1 MSGRIDVPRLPEPQP
16 RAATGGHIRGCCALI
31 LLTLFTLS
39 GLLAVVQP
47 GKAQNPIGA
56 GRRFALLIANSRYP
70 DAQGSLPTIAKDGR
84 LLAEELRRSDFDV
97 DLRENLRREDVQ
109 TTLDAFYAKLN
120 AGAAALVYFGGY
132 GIQIERQ
139 SYLIPVNAQIW
150 SETEVRRDGISL
162 DAVLSELNRRGARV
176 KIAVVDAARQN
187 PFERRFRASSAG
199 MAPVDAPEGSLVLF
213 SAPPGKVV
221 REDSG
226 DVSLFVSELGKELRA
241 PNITAEEAFAH
252 TRIGV
257 SRASKAERVPWISSS
272 LIEEFRFSV
281 APLGAPP
288 ANVADRASRA
298 EPPRLA
304 LRPPPDPIGPPPA
317 PAPPSTPPPT
327 PPPTPPA
334 VAGPPTVAA
343 LPAEAAPVPPRPQPP
358 TQESRQAVG
367 QSLRDCETCP
377 ELVVLRAGTFE
388 MGAGAQPFDRPVHP
402 VTIPRPFAIARRE
415 TTIDEWR
422 SCVEAGG
429 CKYRPNAEGLAGTR
443 PITNVSWF
451 DAQEYVAWLSA
462 HTRRTYRL
470 PSEAEWEY
478 AARGGSNTAF
488 AWGSQVGD
496 SKANCRECSRT
507 VSREPSGVAS
517 FAPNGFG
524 LFDMAG
530 NAAEWVE
537 DCWNE
542 SYRGAP
548 QDGTA
553 WLTGA
558 CSQRVLRGGSFDST
572 ATYVK
577 PTARFRYEADVR
589 YYANGFR
596 VVRGLP

>member
-1 MSGRIDVPRLPEPQP
+1 MPGRIDVWGLPEPRLRKGLP
-16 RAATGGHIRGCCALI
+16 GRIRGYGVLI
-31 LLTLFTLS
+31 GLTLITLS
-39 GLLAVVQP
+39 GLLLAVRP
-47 GKAQNPIGA
+47 GQAQNPIGA

-70 DAQGSLPTIAKDGR
+70 DAQGSLPTVAKDGR
-84 LLAEELRRSDFDV
+84 LLAEELRRSEFDV

-109 TTLDAFYAKLN
+109 ATLDAFYAKLN

-132 GIQIERQ
+132 GIQVERQ

-150 SETEVRRDGISL
+150 SETEVRRDGINL
-162 DAVLSELNRRGARV
+162 DAILSELNRRGVRV

-199 MAPVDAPEGSLVLF
+199 LAPVDAPEGSLVLF

-221 REDSG
+221 REDDG
-226 DVSLFVSELGKELRA
+226 DISLFVSELGKELRA
-241 PNITAEEAFAH
+241 PNITAEEAFTH

-281 APLGAPP
+281 TPPDALPAPAT
-288 ANVADRASRA
+288 DRAGRA
-298 EPPRLA
+298 EPSRLA
-304 LRPPPDPIGPPPA
+304 RRSPPDSVGPSPPALPPPA
-317 PAPPSTPPPT
+317 IPPAPSPAAAVPS
-327 PPPTPPA
+327 A
-334 VAGPPTVAA
+334 AA
-343 LPAEAAPVPPRPQPP
+343 LPAQAQTSPPQPQ
-358 TQESRQAVG
+358 TRENSQAAG
-367 QSLRDCETCP
+367 QSLRDCDRCP
-377 ELVVLRAGTFE
+377 ELVILRAGTFE
-388 MGAGAQPFDRPVHP
+388 MGAGALPFDRPVHR

-415 TTIDEWR
+415 TTVDEWH
-422 SCVEAGG
+422 SCVEAGA
-429 CKYRPNAEGLAGTR
+429 CKYRPNPSEEQSGAH

-451 DAQEYVAWLSA
+451 DAQDYVAWLSA
-462 HTRRTYRL
+462 RTRRTYRL

-478 AARGGSNTAF
+478 AARGGTNTAF
-488 AWGSQVGD
+488 AWGAQVGD

-507 VSREPSGVAS
+507 ARPELSSVAS

-553 WLTGA
+553 WSTGS
-558 CSQRVLRGGSFDST
+558 CGQRVLRGGSFDST

-577 PTARFRYEADVR
+577 PTARFRYDADVR

-596 VVRGLP
+596 VARGLP

>member
-1 MSGRIDVPRLPEPQP
+1 MLIFL
-16 RAATGGHIRGCCALI
+16 AFLALSE
-31 LLTLFTLS
+31 L
-39 GLLAVVQP
+39 LLAVRP
-47 GKAQNPIGA
+47 GLAQNPIGA

-70 DAQGSLPTIAKDGR
+70 DAQGSLPTIVKDGR
-84 LLAEELRRSDFDV
+84 LLAEELRRGDFDV

-109 TTLDAFYAKLN
+109 ATLDTFYAKLN
-120 AGAAALVYFGGY
+120 AGAAAFVYFGGY
-132 GIQIERQ
+132 GIQVERQ
-139 SYLIPVNAQIW
+139 SYLLPVNAQIW

-162 DAVLSELNRRGARV
+162 DAILSELNRRGVRV

-199 MAPVDAPEGSLVLF
+199 LAPVDAPEGSLILF

-221 REDSG
+221 REDDG

-241 PNITAEEAFAH
+241 PNLTAEEAFTH

-272 LIEEFRFSV
+272 LIEEFRFAV
-281 APLGAPP
+281 APANAPAVIVPDRTSKGEPPPVARRPPSEPAAPP
-288 ANVADRASRA
+288 LPAPSTK
-298 EPPRLA
+298 
-304 LRPPPDPIGPPPA
+304 PPPTAVPQTAAALPVPSPPA
-317 PAPPSTPPPT
+317 PPQSQAPM
-327 PPPTPPA
+327 
-334 VAGPPTVAA
+334 
-343 LPAEAAPVPPRPQPP
+343 
-358 TQESRQAVG
+358 QESRQAAG

-377 ELVVLRAGTFE
+377 ELVILRAGTFE
-388 MGAGAQPFDRPVHP
+388 MGAGAQPFDRPVHR

-415 TTIDEWR
+415 ATINEWR
-422 SCVEAGG
+422 SCVEAGA
-429 CKYRPNAEGLAGTR
+429 CKYRPKVVDEQAGTQ

-462 HTRRTYRL
+462 LTRRTYRL

-478 AARGGSNTAF
+478 AARGGTSTAF
-488 AWGSQVGD
+488 SWGPQVGD

-507 VSREPSGVAS
+507 GGHELSSVAS

-537 DCWNE
+537 DCWND

-553 WLTGA
+553 WLTGT
-558 CSQRVLRGGSFDST
+558 CSQRVLRGGSFDSS
-572 ATYVK
+572 ASYVK
-577 PTARFRYEADVR
+577 PSARFRYDADVR

>member
-1 MSGRIDVPRLPEPQP
+1 MPGRIYVRSPPDLTP
-16 RAATGGHIRGCCALI
+16 RAGLRGRIGGYGVLIFLAFFALSGM
-31 LLTLFTLS
+31 LLTA
-39 GLLAVVQP
+39 GP
-47 GKAQNPIGA
+47 GQAQNPIGA

-70 DAQGSLPTIAKDGR
+70 DAQGSLPTIVKDGR

-109 TTLDAFYAKLN
+109 ATLDAFYAKLN
-120 AGAAALVYFGGY
+120 AGAAAFVYFGGY
-132 GIQIERQ
+132 GIQVERQ

-162 DAVLSELNRRGARV
+162 DAILSELNRRGVRV

-199 MAPVDAPEGSLVLF
+199 LAPVDAPEGSLILF
-213 SAPPGKVV
+213 SAPPGKLV
-221 REDSG
+221 REEDG
-226 DVSLFVSELGKELRA
+226 DISLFVSELGKELRA
-241 PNITAEEAFAH
+241 PNLTAEEAFTH

-257 SRASKAERVPWISSS
+257 SRASKGDRVPWISSS
-272 LIEEFRFSV
+272 LIDEFRFAV
-281 APLGAPP
+281 AAANAAPAP
-288 ANVADRASRA
+288 VPDRISRA
-298 EPPRLA
+298 EPPRVA
-304 LRPPPDPIGPPPA
+304 RRPPPDPVPLPAPSPAPSPAPPPAVLPQTAAALPVPSPPAA
-317 PAPPSTPPPT
+317 PAPPRSQAPMQEGLQT
-327 PPPTPPA
+327 
-334 VAGPPTVAA
+334 AG
-343 LPAEAAPVPPRPQPP
+343 QN
-358 TQESRQAVG
+358 
-367 QSLRDCETCP
+367 LRDCDTCP
-377 ELVVLRAGTFE
+377 ELVILRAGTFD
-388 MGAGAQPFDRPVHP
+388 MGAGAQPFDRPIHR

-415 TTIDEWR
+415 TTINEWR
-422 SCVEAGG
+422 SCVEAGA
-429 CKYRPNAEGLAGTR
+429 CKYRPNTADDQAGTQ

-462 HTRRTYRL
+462 LTRRTYRL

-478 AARGGSNTAF
+478 AAHGGTSTAF
-488 AWGSQVGD
+488 AWGPQVGD
-496 SKANCRECSRT
+496 SKANCRDCSRT
-507 VSREPSGVAS
+507 ASRELASVAS

-537 DCWNE
+537 DCWND

-558 CSQRVLRGGSFDST
+558 CGQRVLRGGSFDSS
-572 ATYVK
+572 ASYVK
-577 PTARFRYEADVR
+577 PSARFRYDADVR

-596 VVRGLP
+596 VVRALP

>member
-1 MSGRIDVPRLPEPQP
+1 M
-16 RAATGGHIRGCCALI
+16 LI
-31 LLTLFTLS
+31 LLTLLTLS
-39 GLLAVVQP
+39 GLILSVQP
-47 GKAQNPIGA
+47 GQAQNPIGA

-84 LLAEELRRSDFDV
+84 LLAEELRRLEFDV

-109 TTLDAFYAKLN
+109 PTLDAFYAKLN

-162 DAVLSELNRRGARV
+162 DAILSELNRRGVRV
-176 KIAVVDAARQN
+176 KIAVIDAARQN

-199 MAPVDAPEGSLVLF
+199 LAPVDAPEGSLILF

-221 REDSG
+221 REDDG
-226 DVSLFVSELGKELRA
+226 DVSLFMSELGKELRA
-241 PNITAEEAFAH
+241 PNITAEEAFTH

-272 LIEEFRFSV
+272 LIEEFRFAV
-281 APLGAPP
+281 APSNAPS
-288 ANVADRASRA
+288 AIMTDRASRP
-298 EPPRLA
+298 EPSRLA
-304 LRPPPDPIGPPPA
+304 RRPPSDPVGSPLPA
-317 PAPPSTPPPT
+317 PTPT
-327 PPPTPPA
+327 PPPVTVPS
-334 VAGPPTVAA
+334 TVAA
-343 LPAEAAPVPPRPQPP
+343 LPAPAPPAAPAPPRSQTPQEGNQ
-358 TQESRQAVG
+358 TAG

-377 ELVVLRAGTFE
+377 ELVILRAGTFE
-388 MGAGAQPFDRPVHP
+388 MGAGALPFDRPVHR

-415 TTIDEWR
+415 TTVNEWR
-422 SCVEAGG
+422 SCVEAGA
-429 CKYRPNAEGLAGTR
+429 CKYRPNAAEEQSGTH

-478 AARGGSNTAF
+478 AARGGTNTTF
-488 AWGSQVGD
+488 AWGPHVGE

-507 VSREPSGVAS
+507 ASRELSSVAS

-553 WLTGA
+553 WLTGN
-558 CSQRVLRGGSFDST
+558 CSQRVLRGGSFDSA

-577 PTARFRYEADVR
+577 PTARFRYDADVR

-596 VVRGLP
+596 VVRALP

>member
-1 MSGRIDVPRLPEPQP
+1 MSGRIYVGSPPELTP
-16 RAATGGHIRGCCALI
+16 RAGLRSRIGGSGVLIFLAFLALSE
-31 LLTLFTLS
+31 L
-39 GLLAVVQP
+39 LLAVRP
-47 GKAQNPIGA
+47 GLAQNPIGA

-70 DAQGSLPTIAKDGR
+70 DAQGSLPTIVKDGR
-84 LLAEELRRSDFDV
+84 LLAEELRRGDFDV

-109 TTLDAFYAKLN
+109 AALDTFYAKLN
-120 AGAAALVYFGGY
+120 AGAAAFVYFGGY
-132 GIQIERQ
+132 GIQVERQ
-139 SYLIPVNAQIW
+139 SYLLPVNAQIW

-162 DAVLSELNRRGARV
+162 DAILSELNRRGVRV

-187 PFERRFRASSAG
+187 PFERGFRASSAG
-199 MAPVDAPEGSLVLF
+199 LAPVDAPEGSLILF
-213 SAPPGKVV
+213 SAQPGKVV
-221 REDSG
+221 REDDG

-241 PNITAEEAFAH
+241 PNLTAEEAFTH

-272 LIEEFRFSV
+272 LIEEFRFAV
-281 APLGAPP
+281 APANAPAVIVPDRTSKGEPPLVARRPPSEPAAPP
-288 ANVADRASRA
+288 LPAPSTK
-298 EPPRLA
+298 
-304 LRPPPDPIGPPPA
+304 PPPTAVPQTAAALPVPSPPA
-317 PAPPSTPPPT
+317 PPQSQAPM
-327 PPPTPPA
+327 
-334 VAGPPTVAA
+334 
-343 LPAEAAPVPPRPQPP
+343 
-358 TQESRQAVG
+358 QESRQAAG

-377 ELVVLRAGTFE
+377 ELVILRAGTFE
-388 MGAGAQPFDRPVHP
+388 MGAGAQPFDRPVHR

-415 TTIDEWR
+415 ATINEWR
-422 SCVEAGG
+422 SCVEAGA
-429 CKYRPNAEGLAGTR
+429 CKYRPKVVDEQAGTQ

-462 HTRRTYRL
+462 LTRRTYRL

-478 AARGGSNTAF
+478 AARGGTSTAF
-488 AWGSQVGD
+488 SWGPQVGD

-507 VSREPSGVAS
+507 GGHELSSVAS

-537 DCWNE
+537 DCWND

-553 WLTGA
+553 WLTGT
-558 CSQRVLRGGSFDST
+558 CSQRVLRGGSFDSS
-572 ATYVK
+572 ASYVK
-577 PTARFRYEADVR
+577 PSARFRYDADVR

>member
-1 MSGRIDVPRLPEPQP
+1 MLIFLVFL
-16 RAATGGHIRGCCALI
+16 ALSE
-31 LLTLFTLS
+31 L
-39 GLLAVVQP
+39 LLAVRP
-47 GKAQNPIGA
+47 GLAQNPIGA

-70 DAQGSLPTIAKDGR
+70 DAQGSLPTIMKDGR

-109 TTLDAFYAKLN
+109 AALEAFYAKLN
-120 AGAAALVYFGGY
+120 AGAAAFVYFGGY
-132 GIQIERQ
+132 GIQVERQ

-162 DAVLSELNRRGARV
+162 DAILSELNRRGVRV

-199 MAPVDAPEGSLVLF
+199 LAPVDAPEGSLILF

-221 REDSG
+221 REDDG

-241 PNITAEEAFAH
+241 PNLTAEEAFTH

-272 LIEEFRFSV
+272 LIEEFRFAVGPANAPPVIVPDRTSKAEAPPVVRRPPSDPV
-281 APLGAPP
+281 APPLSAPSTKP
-288 ANVADRASRA
+288 
-298 EPPRLA
+298 
-304 LRPPPDPIGPPPA
+304 PPPA
-317 PAPPSTPPPT
+317 VPQTAAALPVPGLPAPPPSQ
-327 PPPTPPA
+327 
-334 VAGPPTVAA
+334 
-343 LPAEAAPVPPRPQPP
+343 APM
-358 TQESRQAVG
+358 QEGGQTAG
-367 QSLRDCETCP
+367 QSLRDCEMCP
-377 ELVVLRAGTFE
+377 ELVILRAGTFE
-388 MGAGAQPFDRPVHP
+388 MGAGAQPFDRPVHR

-415 TTIDEWR
+415 TTINEWR
-422 SCVEAGG
+422 SCVEAGA
-429 CKYRPNAEGLAGTR
+429 CKYRPKVVDGQAGTQ

-462 HTRRTYRL
+462 LTRRTYRL

-478 AARGGSNTAF
+478 AAHGGTSTAF
-488 AWGSQVGD
+488 SWGAQVGD

-507 VSREPSGVAS
+507 GGHELSSVAS

-537 DCWNE
+537 DCWND

-553 WLTGA
+553 WLTGT
-558 CSQRVLRGGSFDST
+558 CSQRVLRGGSFDSS
-572 ATYVK
+572 ASYVK
-577 PTARFRYEADVR
+577 PSARFRYDADVR

-596 VVRGLP
+596 VARALP

>member
-1 MSGRIDVPRLPEPQP
+1 MSGRIYVGSPPELTP
-16 RAATGGHIRGCCALI
+16 RAGLRSRIGRSGVLIFLAFLALSE
-31 LLTLFTLS
+31 L
-39 GLLAVVQP
+39 LLAVRP
-47 GKAQNPIGA
+47 GLAQNPIGA

-70 DAQGSLPTIAKDGR
+70 DAQGSLPTIVKDGR
-84 LLAEELRRSDFDV
+84 LLAEELRRGDFDV

-109 TTLDAFYAKLN
+109 ATLDSFYAKLN
-120 AGAAALVYFGGY
+120 AGAAAFVYFGGY
-132 GIQIERQ
+132 GIQVERQ

-162 DAVLSELNRRGARV
+162 DAILSELNRRGVRV

-199 MAPVDAPEGSLVLF
+199 LAPVDAPEGSLILF

-221 REDSG
+221 REDDG

-241 PNITAEEAFAH
+241 PNLTAEEAFTH

-272 LIEEFRFSV
+272 LIEEFRFAV
-281 APLGAPP
+281 APANAPAVIVPDRTSKGEPPLVARRPPSDPAAPP
-288 ANVADRASRA
+288 LPAPSTK
-298 EPPRLA
+298 
-304 LRPPPDPIGPPPA
+304 PPPTAVPQTAAALPVPSPPA
-317 PAPPSTPPPT
+317 PPQSQAPM
-327 PPPTPPA
+327 
-334 VAGPPTVAA
+334 
-343 LPAEAAPVPPRPQPP
+343 
-358 TQESRQAVG
+358 QESRQAAG

-377 ELVVLRAGTFE
+377 ELVILRAGTFE
-388 MGAGAQPFDRPVHP
+388 MGAGAQPFDRPVHR

-415 TTIDEWR
+415 ATINEWR
-422 SCVEAGG
+422 SCVEAGA
-429 CKYRPNAEGLAGTR
+429 CKYRPKVVDEQAGTQ

-462 HTRRTYRL
+462 LTRRTYRL

-478 AARGGSNTAF
+478 AARGGTSTAF
-488 AWGSQVGD
+488 SWGPQVGD

-507 VSREPSGVAS
+507 GGHELSSVAS

-537 DCWNE
+537 DCWND

-553 WLTGA
+553 WLTGT
-558 CSQRVLRGGSFDST
+558 CSQRVLRGGSFDSS
-572 ATYVK
+572 ASYVK
-577 PTARFRYEADVR
+577 PSARFRYDADVR